1 VDHPY
6 LVKHSTTAEN
16 GGVATG
22 SEAGA
27 ARAQGAGGGSRGV
40 CAICHDPSEV
50 RPRAL
55 LRSAAWVAQS
65 VCLGRAAC
73 QARPLVSWYRLAGMS
88 EPAVLSWSRA
98 EAWPRQQQARC
109 HMTQAGEGAGGA
121 ARCLE
126 GVARG
131 AGPERPVHRLGLGL
145 THGGA
150 ARTRWARTAGTCSAA
165 RA

>member
-1 VDHPY
+1 MDHPY

-55 LRSAAWVAQS
+55 LHSAAWAAQS

-73 QARPLVSWYRLAGMS
+73 QARPLVSWNRLAGMY

-109 HMTQAGEGAGGA
+109 HMTQAGPPA
-121 ARCLE
+121 AWKA
-126 GVARG
+126 VARG
-131 AGPERPVHRLGLGL
+131 AGPERSVHRLGLGL